1 MILVAATFSE
11 PVFEWVKDLKPMAV
25 SPDARGSCD
34 ARPWPRSWEGFKA
47 TKGIDDAIGT
57 FEILMY
63 FRILKAFKRTD
74 GVNDAC
80 EVDETREQLRMFR
93 GFLNYQ
99 KHQLILAEL

>member
-1 MILVAATFSE
+1 
-11 PVFEWVKDLKPMAV
+11 MAI

-34 ARPWPRSWEGFKA
+34 AQPWPWLWEGFKA
-47 TKGIDDAIGT
+47 TKGIDDARGT